1 MSDSDLFKKIGFDD
15 KKAAETAKNKELSAT
30 LRTIIEEVCLF
41 VHVCMWVL
49 TLLLLGRNSRCRHR

>member
-30 LRTIIEEVCLF
+30 LRTIITEVC
-41 VHVCMWVL
+41 
-49 TLLLLGRNSRCRHR
+49 